1 MKIMLSAGEAS
12 GDLHGA
18 KLAEAIKHACPEV
31 ELFGMG
37 GTQMKEAGVEI
48 LQEIDDLGVIG
59 LVGSL
64 KLIRKLFRI
73 RKTMLTELANRK
85 ADALVVIDYPEYN
98 TRLARKAY
106 QMGIPVIFY
115 ISPSAWAWRRG
126 RAKDVAQISDR
137 VASIFP
143 FEAEVYRE
151 AGANVIEVGH
161 PLVDITVPK
170 RSLEEAKQFFK
181 IDPEKKQ
188 ILMMPGSRKQEIEKL
203 LPPMVEAAKI
213 LFKSDSKLE
222 FFLPLAST
230 ISESMIQEIADLKGL
245 PIRIIRGDTY
255 DLISICAAGM
265 ITSGTASLEAAL
277 LGVPA
282 VIMYKA
288 SSLSYV
294 IGKMLIKLPH
304 FGLPNIVVGEEIV
317 PELLQGE
324 VTGERIASEISR
336 WLYDEEARTQVLEKL
351 AKMKKALGGGG
362 AVQRTAELVLEIAGK
377 GVT

>member
-18 KLAEAIKHACPEV
+18 KLAEAIKLACPEAKI
-31 ELFGMG
+31 FGMG

-48 LQEIDDLGVIG
+48 LQGIDELGVIG
-59 LVGSL
+59 LVGGL
-64 KLIRKLFRI
+64 KLVRKLFQI
-73 RKTMLTELANRK
+73 RKTMLTELASRK

-98 TRLARKAY
+98 TRLARKAH

-151 AGANVIEVGH
+151 AGANVTEVGH

-170 RSLEEAKQFFK
+170 RSLEEAKIFFK

-213 LFKSDSKLE
+213 LLMSDSNLE

-230 ISESMIQEIADLKGL
+230 ISESMIQEMVDLKGL
-245 PIRIIRGDTY
+245 PVRIVRGDTY

-277 LGVPA
+277 LGIPS
-282 VIMYKA
+282 VIIYKA
-288 SSLSYV
+288 SALSYV
-294 IGKMLIKLPH
+294 VGKMLVKIPH
-304 FGLPNIVVGEEIV
+304 FGLPNIVVGEEIL
-317 PELLQGE
+317 PELLQGA
-324 VTGERIASEISR
+324 VTGQRIAAEISS
-336 WLYDEEARTQVLEKL
+336 WLYDEKARNSVLVKL

-362 AVQRTAELVLEIAGK
+362 AVQRTAELVLEIARK